1 MFVLIRFRF
10 GWLLDNYPK
19 QFQIIL
25 SGNSYSPDECPSL
38 RIHHPPQLQTFGQ
51 ECGTGRAGPGMDS
64 TDSMT
69 RKICLS
75 LKSPSESILNILNLE
90 FNAFPANNIR
100 FSVPFQVYGLH
111 RQTASATSGRSKGTL
126 CATLMPELSI
136 HFHKTL
142 FLLPSV
148 PPCGD
153 AVPLSAIC
161 LPHLSQERCRP

>member
-1 MFVLIRFRF
+1 MNVLPSDSTTHHNSKRLARNAVQ
-10 GWLLDNYPK
+10 GWLA
-19 QFQIIL
+19 
-25 SGNSYSPDECPSL
+25 
-38 RIHHPPQLQTFGQ
+38 
-51 ECGTGRAGPGMDS
+51 GRGMDS
-64 TDSMT
+64 TDSMI
-69 RKICLS
+69 RKICPS

-90 FNAFPANNIR
+90 FNTFPANNIR

-111 RQTASATSGRSKGTL
+111 RQTTSATSGRSKGTL

-142 FLLPSV
+142 FLLPAV
-148 PPCGD
+148 PSCGG